1 MATEH
6 KKVRVGRRVVDRGK
20 PGSDNYLLYARLR
33 VISLGFSLAISIDQV
48 LAV

>member
-6 KKVRVGRRVVDRGK
+6 KKVSVGRRVVDRRK
-20 PGSDNYLLYARLR
+20 PYPDNHFLYARLR
-33 VISLGFSLAISIDQV
+33 AISLEFSLAISIGQV